1 MLKIGDFSRVAH
13 VTVKALRH
21 YGRLGLLHP
30 VWVDRFSGY
39 RYYSLEQLPR
49 LNRILALKELG
60 FSLEQVAAMLNHP
73 LSADELR
80 SILRQKRVELEQRLQ
95 AEQARLAQVEVHL
108 EQIEQVG
115 GWSGY
120 VVALK
125 AVPELAV
132 LSMREVVPAPAL
144 AAQRANALRR
154 KLVAE
159 AVELGLRLAGQWMSL
174 VHNPAYAERNLDL
187 EVVVVVEPAHGAVRA
202 AHRKPVH
209 RLPALAQCAC
219 VGHAGA
225 LRDLPHAYAALYAWL
240 EPNGWRQAGPVRE
253 VCHANPEVDAG
264 ECPLVELQMPVE
276 RPSLSKSK
284 LKLGDSQK
292 EQVMEPKFV
301 TKPAFMLVGMQY
313 VGKNANNEIAA
324 MWGRFNPFIDH
335 LASHP
340 IQATYGW
347 CGMLQN
353 PPEEGAF
360 EYVAAV
366 EADHAEALPDWAV
379 IRMIPAHTYAVIPHV
394 GPLDTL
400 RETYHQI
407 YHNWLPQSGYESAA
421 PFDME
426 VYTDE
431 FKNFAPDSVMY
442 IYIPVKPK

>member
-1 MLKIGDFSRVAH
+1 MLKIGDFSQVAH
-13 VTVKALRH
+13 VTVKTLRH

-95 AEQARLAQVEVHL
+95 AEQARLTQVEVHL
-108 EQIEQVG
+108 GQIEQVG
-115 GWSGY
+115 GWGSY
-120 VVALK
+120 EVTLT
-125 AVPELAV
+125 AVPEKMV
-132 LSMREVVPAPAL
+132 LSAREVVPDPAQVGL
-144 AAQRANALRR
+144 RVRALRR
-154 KLVAE
+154 RLVAE
-159 AVELGLRLAGQWMSL
+159 AAELGLRLAGQWLSL
-174 VHNPAYAERNLDL
+174 LHNPEYAERNLDL
-187 EVVVVVEPAHGAVRA
+187 EVAVVVDLPPGAGRGA
-202 AHRKPVH
+202 RIKPVR
-209 RLPALAQCAC
+209 RLAGLDPCAC
-219 VGHAGA
+219 VVHTGAARDLAQAYGA
-225 LRDLPHAYAALYAWL
+225 LYTWL
-240 EPNGWRQAGPVRE
+240 EANGWRQAGPVRE
-253 VCHANPEVDAG
+253 VCHANPADDPG
-264 ECPLVELQMPVE
+264 ECPVMELQMPLE
-276 RPSLSKSK
+276 RPTLSKSK
-284 LKLGDSQK
+284 LKSNAMQK
-292 EQVMEPKFV
+292 ETVMEPKFL

-324 MWGRFNPFIDH
+324 MWGQFGPFIDK

-360 EYVAAV
+360 EYLAAV
-366 EADHAEALPDWAV
+366 ETDWAEALPDWAKV
-379 IRMIPAHTYAVIPHV
+379 RLIPAHTYAAFPHV
-394 GPLDTL
+394 GPLNTL

-407 YHNWLPQSGYESAA
+407 YHTWLPQSAYESAA

-431 FKNFAPDSVMY
+431 FKNFEPDSVLY
-442 IYIPVKPK
+442 IYVPVKPK